1 MPAFRCVYNIHLN
14 LKSLYLSLLSFGF
27 LRRYLRQWRA
37 RFLAAAGHPD
47 PYDDVAKISLL
58 SQADLFI
65 DIGCHHGH
73 ALLRFVEAGVK
84 SPLVAF
90 DPVAKNLDLASQR
103 LAHVPNIKFE
113 CLALS
118 DEDGSAKFFNN
129 RNEQTSSLLENEAG
143 NLASFG
149 EDTAHIG
156 VFEVPIKRLDSWFE
170 SQPSP
175 RPKRIII
182 KCDTQGAEGK
192 VIRGGRHVIRNHVYA
207 FYAEVMLGNMYQ
219 GQADFASLR
228 KLLEDECGLILHKVY
243 PCLQD
248 SAGKA
253 VQMDALWIRP

>member
-1 MPAFRCVYNIHLN
+1 
-14 LKSLYLSLLSFGF
+14 
-27 LRRYLRQWRA
+27 LRRHLRKWRA
-37 RFLAAAGHPD
+37 KFLAATGHPD

-73 ALLRFVEAGVK
+73 ALLRFVEAGVNC
-84 SPLVAF
+84 PLVVAF
-90 DPVAKNLDLASQR
+90 DPAAKNLDLASQR

-118 DEDGSAKFFNN
+118 DEDGSAKFFMN
-129 RNEQTSSLLENEAG
+129 RNEQTSSLLENQAG
-143 NLASFG
+143 NVKSFR

-156 VFEVPIKRLDSWFE
+156 VFEVPTRRLDAWYE
-170 SQPSP
+170 SQSNP

-192 VIRGGRHVIRNHVYA
+192 VIRGGLHVIRSHVYA
-207 FYAEVMLGNMYQ
+207 FYAEVMLGDMYQ
-219 GQADFASLR
+219 GQADFTSMR

-248 SAGKA
+248 STGKA